1 MPIRKMKGRF
11 GVLEQRYKVRRA
23 AASDSVHCQGVR
35 SLRIGD
41 QERQRAESREV
52 ERERT
57 KLCACFHL
65 LSDQRIQAI
74 RKVSKNK

>member
-35 SLRIGD
+35 SLRIGG
-41 QERQRAESREV
+41 QERQRAESREQRG
-52 ERERT
+52 RERAD
-57 KLCACFHL
+57 KALCL
-65 LSDQRIQAI
+65 LSLTFRPKNSGD
-74 RKVSKNK
+74 KKSK